1 MYDPDQRARV
11 RRSPTVRAAAGQRGM
26 SIIEL
31 MIGIVVAL
39 LVGLAAAGS
48 AMMFTAS
55 QRQGIGTGGTTVN
68 VGTVLAALKNDTANA
83 GLGFFGDNVFLC
95 NTLNLSVDANV
106 VSNGASFAP
115 LRITQGAAGD
125 RAATDRIDVV
135 YSTQVHAGANVLL
148 RAASDGTSAQLMSL
162 LPASA
167 GQAVLLAPPEPPA
180 PATTC
185 MVRTV
190 TAVTP
195 STDET
200 PQVLAFAAA
209 ASHNAAAFGAAVAY
223 PERSRV
229 ALLGDLRWHRYRVI
243 GTDLVL
249 ERPMD
254 NRSAILAR
262 NVIGFRA
269 QYGIND
275 GTLLPSGAP
284 SPTIESWQDADAA
297 PFAVLDSAAIGRVR
311 ALRIGIVTRSPQREK
326 PDTAGNCVASDAKP
340 VLFGDV
346 VEPDVVADWGC
357 YRYRTTTTVLPLRN
371 LVMGMK

>member
-1 MYDPDQRARV
+1 
-11 RRSPTVRAAAGQRGM
+11 M

-68 VGTVLAALKNDTANA
+68 VGTVLSALKNDSANA
-83 GLGFFGDNVFLC
+83 GLGFFGDNQFLC
-95 NTLNLSVDANV
+95 NSLNLSVGANV
-106 VSNGASFAP
+106 VSDGDSFAP

-135 YSTQVHAGANVLL
+135 YSSQVHAGANVLL
-148 RAASDGTSAQLMSL
+148 RAASDGTSAELMSL
-162 LPASA
+162 LPVGV
-167 GQAVLLAPPEPPA
+167 GQAVLLAPAA
-180 PATTC
+180 PGDAC
-185 MVRTV
+185 VVRTV
-190 TAVTP
+190 TAVTA

-200 PQVLAFAAA
+200 PQVVSFAAA
-209 ASHNAAAFGAAVAY
+209 AAHNAAAFTTEVTY

-229 ALLGDLRWHRYRVI
+229 ALLGELRWNRYRVI
-243 GTDLVL
+243 GTNLVL

-254 NRSAILAR
+254 GSLAVLAR
-262 NVIGFRA
+262 NVIGLRA
-269 QYGIND
+269 QYGITD
-275 GTLLPSGAP
+275 GVAGST
-284 SPTIESWQDADAA
+284 TIDSWQDADAA
-297 PFAVLDSAAIGRVR
+297 PFAALDSAAIGRVR

-326 PDTAGNCVASDAKP
+326 PDPAGNCVASDAKP

>member
-1 MYDPDQRARV
+1 MCDPEQRAAV
-11 RRSPTVRAAAGQRGM
+11 RPLPRNRRAARQRGM

-31 MIGIVVAL
+31 MIGIVVSL
-39 LVGLAAAGS
+39 FVGLAAAGS

-95 NTLNLSVDANV
+95 NTLNLSVDASV
-106 VSNGASFAP
+106 ISNGASFAP

-135 YSTQVHAGANVLL
+135 YSSQVHAGANVLL
-148 RAASDGTSAQLMSL
+148 RGASDGSAAELMSL
-162 LPASA
+162 LPVTV

-180 PATTC
+180 AATTC

-229 ALLGDLRWHRYRVI
+229 ALLGELRWHRYRVI
-243 GTDLVL
+243 GTDLML

-269 QYGIND
+269 QYGITD
-275 GTLLPSGAP
+275 GVAGST
-284 SPTIESWQDADAA
+284 TINSWRNADAA
-297 PFAVLDSAAIGRVR
+297 PFAALDSAAIGRVR

-326 PDTAGNCVASDAKP
+326 PDSAGNCVASDAKP
-340 VLFGDV
+340 VLFGDE

>member
-1 MYDPDQRARV
+1 MYDPKQRAAV
-11 RRSPTVRAAAGQRGM
+11 RRAPNVRAAAGQRGV

-31 MIGIVVAL
+31 MVGIVVAL
-39 LVGLAAAGS
+39 FVSLAAAGS

-95 NTLNLSVDANV
+95 NTLNLSVDAAV
-106 VSNGASFAP
+106 ISNGASFAP

-135 YSTQVHAGANVLL
+135 YSSQVHSGANVLL
-148 RAASDGTSAQLMSL
+148 RAASDGSGAELMSL
-162 LPASA
+162 LPATV

-180 PATTC
+180 AAVTC

-200 PQVLAFAAA
+200 PQLLAFAPA
-209 ASHNAAAFGAAVAY
+209 ASHNAAAFAPVAY

-229 ALLGDLRWHRYRVI
+229 ALLGELRWHRYRVN

-275 GTLLPSGAP
+275 GTVLPSGAP
-284 SPTIESWQDADAA
+284 SPTIDSWQDADAA

-326 PDTAGNCVASDAKP
+326 PDGAGNCVASDAKP

-346 VEPDVVADWGC
+346 VEPDVGADWGC
-357 YRYRTTTTVLPLRN
+357 FRYRTTTTVLPLRN